1 MDLLDFCFF
10 VCYNEAMTNKP
21 YIIPKL
27 NAGECTTNKWYYAT
41 DQHIHQDWEFTTTTD
56 GNVEN
61 VINGIT
67 YKSNPDT
74 FLLLGP
80 NHVHTQLAKGPI
92 GRRDICISSENFF
105 KYCEDLKP
113 GLYEEINSLREP
125 IQIHLPTNTYK
136 ELLERLTTI
145 DIYKTTN
152 SSNETPLLHSIV
164 VYLLG
169 IYIEHSQLKDSPTPS
184 DWLSDFMR
192 KIQEPEYFTKKIED
206 LVKLSHYTH
215 AHFLLLFKEH
225 TGRTLISYITAQRM
239 NYASKLLLNTDLPVI
254 QIANETGYDNH
265 SFFTQKFREYFG
277 VTPTVYRKKRPNH
290 AGSSSALL

>member
-1 MDLLDFCFF
+1 M
-10 VCYNEAMTNKP
+10 CYNENMNTKP

-27 NAGECTTNKWYYAT
+27 NANECTTNKWYYAT
-41 DQHIHQDWEFTTTTD
+41 DQHIHQDWEFTTTTE

-61 VINGIT
+61 LINGVI
-67 YKSNPDT
+67 YKSMPDT

-80 NHVHTQLAKGPI
+80 KHVHTQLAKGVI
-92 GRRDICISSENFF
+92 GRRDICISSENFY

-145 DIYKTTN
+145 DVYKTTN

-164 VYLLG
+164 VSLLG
-169 IYIEHSQLKDSPTPS
+169 IYIEHSQLKDSPTPP
-184 DWLSDFMR
+184 DWFSDFMR

-206 LVKLSHYTH
+206 LVKLSNYTH

-239 NYASKLLLNTDLPVI
+239 NYASKLLLNTNIPVI
-254 QIANETGYDNH
+254 QVANETGYDNH

-277 VTPTVYRKKRPNH
+277 VTPTVYRKKH
-290 AGSSSALL
+290 SAIISSPELL

>member
-1 MDLLDFCFF
+1 M
-10 VCYNEAMTNKP
+10 CYNENMNTKP

-27 NAGECTTNKWYYAT
+27 NAYECTTNKWYYAT
-41 DQHIHQDWEFTTTTD
+41 DQHIHQECEFTTTTE
-56 GNVEN
+56 GHVEN
-61 VINGIT
+61 LINGT
-67 YKSNPDT
+67 LYKSLPDT

-80 NHVHTQLAKGPI
+80 KHVHTQLAKGVI

-113 GLYEEINSLREP
+113 GLYDEINALEEP

-136 ELLERLTTI
+136 ELLERLATI
-145 DIYKTTN
+145 DVYKTTN
-152 SSNETPLLHSIV
+152 SNNETPLLHSIV
-164 VYLLG
+164 IYLLG
-169 IYIEHSQLKDSPTPS
+169 IYLEHSELKDAPTPP
-184 DWLSDFMR
+184 DWFSDFMR

-206 LVKLSHYTH
+206 LVKLSNYTH
-215 AHFLLLFKEH
+215 AHFLLIFKEQ

-239 NYASKLLLNTDLPVI
+239 NYASKLLLNTELPVI

-277 VTPTVYRKKRPNH
+277 VTPTVYRKKRSDI
-290 AGSSSALL
+290 AVSSPELL